1 MFVFD
6 LEKSRSN
13 MKKHGIGFIK
23 ARQIW
28 DDPNLVERRAR
39 TLDEE
44 RYAVVGAI
52 DGILWTAII
61 TYREELI
68 RIISDKQARKYE
80 RQIYLSQ

>member
-1 MFVFD
+1 
-6 LEKSRSN
+6 
-13 MKKHGIGFIK
+13 MKNHGIGFIK
-23 ARQIW
+23 AQQIW

-68 RIISDKQARKYE
+68 RIISVRQARKYE